1 MVLTVLFYILWFLW
15 VIGFFAPLS
24 AWPAK
29 AHGFIPAVLILILG
43 LKVFGSPL
51 DK

>member
-1 MVLTVLFYILWFLW
+1 MVLIVIFWVLWFLW
-15 VIGFFAPLS
+15 IIGLFFPLNPT
-24 AWPAK
+24 AAR
-29 AHGFIPAVLILILG
+29 AHGVLPAVLIGILG